1 MDPYEFLLALYFDL
15 YLSVSADRVVQLR
28 DLIVLWIIRIEI
40 ILTVKFTVLCDCT
53 VGCKTDSNCFFYY
66 PFIQYRYAGF
76 PSGVEPSG
84 GGICDGSGNCH
95 KLQYYPVL

>member
-1 MDPYEFLLALYFDL
+1 MSETVTQVSETEHENKNLLRLFHGIRRCTKHT
-15 YLSVSADRVVQLR
+15 YLSGL
-28 DLIVLWIIRIEI
+28 
-40 ILTVKFTVLCDCT
+40 
-53 VGCKTDSNCFFYY
+53 
-66 PFIQYRYAGF
+66 YRYAGF